1 MLFSC
6 CCAQLI
12 MITKLE
18 NRIEGKGEV
27 KGFVF
32 TKEFENDNGYV
43 YKVDTGNGNH
53 FEAFY
58 RKETPICIDFENR
71 IYSETDKKE
80 VYPKSKDFGVW
91 AWSVGSLEKGIER
104 LS

>member
-1 MLFSC
+1 
-6 CCAQLI
+6 
-12 MITKLE
+12 MITKLP
-18 NRIEGKGEV
+18 NRIKGKGDV
-27 KGFVF
+27 KGSLF
-32 TKEFENDNGYV
+32 TKVFENENGYV
-43 YKVDTGNGNH
+43 YSVDNGNH

-91 AWSVGSLEKGIER
+91 AWSVESLEKGIDR
-104 LS
+104 LV

>member
-1 MLFSC
+1 
-6 CCAQLI
+6 
-12 MITKLE
+12 MIIKLE

-32 TKEFENDNGYV
+32 TKEFENDKGYV
-43 YKVDTGNGNH
+43 YRADTGNGSH

-58 RKETPICIDFENR
+58 RKETPICIDFEKR
-71 IYSETDKKE
+71 IYSETEKKE
-80 VYPKSKDFGVW
+80 LYPKSKDFGIW
-91 AWSVGSLEKGIER
+91 AWSVRTLEKGIDR

>member
-1 MLFSC
+1 M
-6 CCAQLI
+6 
-12 MITKLE
+12 TKKLE
-18 NRIEGKGEV
+18 DRIEGKGEV

-32 TKEFENDNGYV
+32 TKEFENENGYV
-43 YKVDTGNGNH
+43 YKVDTGSSVH

-80 VYPKSKDFGVW
+80 MYPKSKDFGFW
-91 AWSVGSLEKGIER
+91 AWSVRSLEKGIKR

>member
-1 MLFSC
+1 
-6 CCAQLI
+6 

-18 NRIEGKGEV
+18 NTFKGTGEV

-32 TKEFENDNGYV
+32 TKEYENEKGYV
-43 YKVDTGNGNH
+43 YKVDTGENQH

-71 IYSETDKKE
+71 VYSETELKE
-80 VYPKSKDFGVW
+80 VYPKSNDFGVW
-91 AWSVGSLEKGIER
+91 AWSVSTIDAGIKC
-104 LS
+104 LD

>member
-1 MLFSC
+1 
-6 CCAQLI
+6 

-18 NRIEGKGEV
+18 NNFIGTGEV
-27 KGFVF
+27 KGFLF
-32 TKEFENDNGYV
+32 TKQFENEKGYV
-43 YKVDTGNGNH
+43 YKVEHEGSIH

-58 RKETPICIDFENR
+58 RKETPICIDFANR

-91 AWSVGSLEKGIER
+91 AWTVLELEKGVQR